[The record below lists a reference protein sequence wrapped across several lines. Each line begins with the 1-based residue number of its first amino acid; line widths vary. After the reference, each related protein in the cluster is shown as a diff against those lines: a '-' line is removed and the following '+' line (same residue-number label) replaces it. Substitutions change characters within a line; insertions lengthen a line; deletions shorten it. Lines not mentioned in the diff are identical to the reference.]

1 MASRML
7 PTESATTGQTTGSWR
22 RHRYPAGIG
31 GSGLLALGAAAGTAD
46 GSWPCAA
53 PGKFVSPFRSRYKRR
68 HALDMWQEA
77 GTCPPPCRHQR
88 CRWDVSTRGHLP
100 IPQRS
105 GRRASQGVFLATHT
119 ALRVA
124 LEPLSEWQPITELPP
139 PCTRLLHGGW
149 TAFKGVLPAL
159 LSYSSSTNCV
169 PDCSG
174 KPQSP
179 LCPTCGIPPAPTQP
193 PPGPSLTSCRHASL
207 HCSTAGSSA
216 PAGCAER
223 CKVRWGA
230 GPPPLGSVLSR
241 ALQATVHA
249 RAYCQ
254 QPRNP
259 PTARWPGRD
268 GSRLPHALPRPAGSW
283 TAERA

>member
-77 GTCPPPCRHQR
+77 GTCPPPCRHPW

-139 PCTRLLHGGW
+139 PCTRSAPASRMEAGPRSKASSRPSSPIHLPQ
-149 TAFKGVLPAL
+149 TAFLTVLASPNPLFAPLVVFPPRPRNRRPVQALLAVAMPRCIAALLVPAL
-159 LSYSSSTNCV
+159 L
-169 PDCSG
+169 
-174 KPQSP
+174 
-179 LCPTCGIPPAPTQP
+179 LA
-193 PPGPSLTSCRHASL
+193 A
-207 HCSTAGSSA
+207 
-216 PAGCAER
+216 
-223 CKVRWGA
+223 
-230 GPPPLGSVLSR
+230 LSD
-241 ALQATVHA
+241 A
-249 RAYCQ
+249 R
-254 QPRNP
+254 
-259 PTARWPGRD
+259 
-268 GSRLPHALPRPAGSW
+268 
-283 TAERA
+283 

>member
-7 PTESATTGQTTGSWR
+7 PTESATTGQTTGSWQ

-53 PGKFVSPFRSRYKRR
+53 PGKFLSPFRSRYKRR

-77 GTCPPPCRHQR
+77 GTCPPPCRHPW

-139 PCTRLLHGGW
+139 PCTRLPHGGW

-169 PDCSG
+169 PDSSG

-179 LCPTCGIPPAPTQP
+179 PHPRFAPLVVFPP
-193 PPGPSLTSCRHASL
+193 R
-207 HCSTAGSSA
+207 
-216 PAGCAER
+216 
-223 CKVRWGA
+223 
-230 GPPPLGSVLSR
+230 
-241 ALQATVHA
+241 
-249 RAYCQ
+249 
-254 QPRNP
+254 PRNRRP
-259 PTARWPGRD
+259 VQALLAVAMPRCIAALLVPALLLAALSDAR
-268 GSRLPHALPRPAGSW
+268 
-283 TAERA
+283 